1 MTIILSRNFSLCIS
15 LINQD
20 KGRHTSGRRP
30 SEWLKLRVARTG
42 LIVQSVAKRS
52 TLKGRTHFRDVF
64 STDLCT
70 LSAPVQFSSREKKK
84 KEKKKRITNHKK
96 GEQKTA
102 MKADLYW
109 NINSFLCLL
118 RGLHAGEWRIGLW
131 MWGTGMLIC
140 EIMAFLGR
148 IANSNMCHFVKRTAV
163 VTADTVS
170 RGLPRSLSVRNN
182 GCQV

>member
-1 MTIILSRNFSLCIS
+1 MMIILSRNFSLCIS
-15 LINQD
+15 LVNRD
-20 KGRHTSGRRP
+20 KGCHTNGRRP
-30 SEWLKLRVARTG
+30 SEWLKLKVARTG

-52 TLKGRTHFRDVF
+52 SLKGRTHFRNVF

-70 LSAPVQFSSREKKK
+70 PSAPVYSALVKKK
-84 KEKKKRITNHKK
+84 KGITNHKK

-109 NINSFLCLL
+109 NISSLLCLF
-118 RGLHAGEWRIGLW
+118 RGLLAGEGWIRLW

-170 RGLPRSLSVRNN
+170 RGLSSSLSVRNN